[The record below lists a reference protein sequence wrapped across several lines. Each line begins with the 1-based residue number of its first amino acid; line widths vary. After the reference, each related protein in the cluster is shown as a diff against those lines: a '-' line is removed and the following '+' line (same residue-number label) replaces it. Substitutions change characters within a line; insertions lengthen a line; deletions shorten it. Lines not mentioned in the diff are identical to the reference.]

1 MIWKSDFSIN
11 FAPET
16 SKRKMNDTDKY
27 KLRETTVAVVDDHE
41 VVLEGLKSYLAKSG
55 IGDVE
60 AFARADALFSRM
72 RLRRFD
78 IYIIDIEMPDT
89 TAEELIENIHSLQPD
104 AKIIVNT
111 IHEEMW
117 VVSKMMEKHVD
128 GVLYK
133 SAHLEQVIEAVLAV
147 STGQQYFCKK
157 FRQSQSRLQHHNEI
171 LTKREIDVLKAIA
184 NGLSTK
190 EIAASFFISEN
201 TVESHRQ
208 NLFRK
213 LDTPN
218 MASLIVKAIAAGYID
233 PEELVKT

>member
-1 MIWKSDFSIN
+1 
-11 FAPET
+11 
-16 SKRKMNDTDKY
+16 MNDTDKY
-27 KLRETTVAVVDDHE
+27 KLRETTVAIVDDHE
-41 VVLEGLKSYLAKSG
+41 VVLEGLKSYLSKSG
-55 IGDVE
+55 VGDVE
-60 AFARADALFSRM
+60 AFVRVDALLSRM

-89 TAEELIENIHSLQPD
+89 TVEELIDNIHSLQSD

-117 VVSKMMEKHVD
+117 VVSKMMEKNVD

-133 SAHLEQVIEAVLAV
+133 SAHLEQMIEAVLAV
-147 STGQQYFCKK
+147 SVGQHYFCKK
-157 FRQSQSRLQHHNEI
+157 FRQSQNRLQHHSEV
-171 LTKREIDVLKAIA
+171 LTKREIEVLKAIA
-184 NGLSTK
+184 HGLSTK
-190 EIAASFFISEN
+190 EIAASLFISEN

-208 NLFRK
+208 SLFRK

-233 PEELVKT
+233 PEEIVKT